1 MYLNCAPDTRN
12 IQVSVR
18 ESVSADAQYSMTQ
31 IGQGA
36 QKNDQEDIPSDLYK
50 VQTNNHH
57 RTTIFL

>member
-12 IQVSVR
+12 IQVSVW
-18 ESVSADAQYSMTQ
+18 ESVSADAHSMTR

-57 RTTIFL
+57 QTTIFL